1 MPLNN
6 HFDDILKGRRSVK
19 VFDENVKIPRSEMD
33 EILTKA
39 TLAPSSINMQP
50 WRLVVVDTEEGKEK
64 LRPLVRFNS
73 RQNDT
78 SAAMIVIFGDM
89 LNYEYAEDIYGAAVE
104 KGYMPKEIKEELVER
119 FVTMYKALDR
129 QAMNDI
135 VKVDSSLMA
144 MQLMLVARQYGY
156 DTNPIGGFDR
166 ENIAQAFDLDPERYV
181 PVMIVA
187 IGKEAIEGRPSY
199 RLPINKIVQYH

>member
-181 PVMIVA
+181 PIMIVA
-187 IGKEAIEGRPSY
+187 IGKEAVEGRPSY

>member
-181 PVMIVA
+181 PVMIIA
-187 IGKEAIEGRPSY
+187 IGKEAVEGRPSY
-199 RLPINKIVQYH
+199 RLPINKVVQYH

>member
-64 LRPLVRFNS
+64 LRPFVRFNS

-187 IGKEAIEGRPSY
+187 IGKEAVEGRPSY

>member
-1 MPLNN
+1 MALNN
-6 HFDDILKGRRSVK
+6 NFDEILTGRRSVK

-50 WRLVVVDTEEGKEK
+50 WRLVVVESEEGKAK
-64 LRPLVRFNS
+64 LRPLVQFNT
-73 RQNDT
+73 RQNDS

-89 LNYEYAEDIYGAAVE
+89 RNYEYAEEIYGSAVE
-104 KGYMPKEIKEELVER
+104 KGYMPQEVKEQLVER
-119 FVTMYKALDR
+119 FVTGYKALER
-129 QAMNDI
+129 PAMNDI

-166 ENIAQAFDLDPERYV
+166 ENIAQAFGLDPERYV
-181 PVMIVA
+181 PVLIVA
-187 IGKEAIEGRPSY
+187 IGKEKEPGRPSY
-199 RLPINKIVQYH
+199 RLPVDKTVQYF

>member
-50 WRLVVVDTEEGKEK
+50 WRLVVVDTEKGKEK

-187 IGKEAIEGRPSY
+187 IGKEAVEGRPSY

>member
-166 ENIAQAFDLDPERYV
+166 ENIAQTFDLDPERYV

-187 IGKEAIEGRPSY
+187 IGKEAVEGRPSY

>member
-1 MPLNN
+1 MSLNN
-6 HFDDILKGRRSVK
+6 DFDAILTGRRSVK
-19 VFDENVKIPRSEMD
+19 VFDENVKIPRSEMN
-33 EILTKA
+33 EILEKA

-50 WRLVVVDTEEGKEK
+50 WRLAVVDSEEGKEK
-64 LRPLVRFNS
+64 LRPLVQFNT

-89 LNYEYAEDIYGAAVE
+89 LNYHYADEIYGSAVD
-104 KGYMPKEIKEELVER
+104 KGYMPQEVKEELVEK
-119 FVTMYKALDR
+119 FVKMYESLDR
-129 QAMNDI
+129 ASMNDI

-166 ENIAQAFDLDPERYV
+166 AHIAEALGLDPERYV

-187 IGKEAIEGRPSY
+187 IGKEAKEGRPSY
-199 RLPINKIVQYH
+199 RLPVDRVVEYY

>member
-187 IGKEAIEGRPSY
+187 IGKEAVEGRPSY

>member
-104 KGYMPKEIKEELVER
+104 KGYMLKEIKEELVER

-187 IGKEAIEGRPSY
+187 IGKEAVEGRPSY

>member
-166 ENIAQAFDLDPERYV
+166 ENIAQVFDLDPERYV

-187 IGKEAIEGRPSY
+187 IGKEAVEGRPSY